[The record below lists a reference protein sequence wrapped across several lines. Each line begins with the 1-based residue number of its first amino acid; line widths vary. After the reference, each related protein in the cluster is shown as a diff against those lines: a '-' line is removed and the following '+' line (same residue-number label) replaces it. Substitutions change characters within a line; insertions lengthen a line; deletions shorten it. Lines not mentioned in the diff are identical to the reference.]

1 MFFHYRSLGL
11 IIKKEDRGEADQL
24 FTIYTKDFG
33 KLEILAKAVRK
44 TSSKLRQGA
53 EIFYLSEIEFIQ
65 GKGYKTLTDALPV
78 EKFKNLRQDLNRLKT
93 AYQAAEAV
101 DDFIKGQEPD
111 EKIWNLLVR
120 IFRKI
125 NDPKFP
131 AKNLEQACR
140 YFLFNFVSFLG
151 YGIKAADFKKLKSF
165 SRGHLSQVLGVAK

>member
-24 FTIYTKDFG
+24 FTVYTKDFG

-78 EKFKNLRQDLNRLKT
+78 EKFKNLRQDLNRLKA
-93 AYQAAEAV
+93 AYRAAEAV

-111 EKIWNLLVR
+111 ERIWNLLRR

-131 AKNLEQACR
+131 AKNLEQVCR

-151 YGIKAADFKKLKSF
+151 YGIKVADFKKLKSF
-165 SRGHLSQVLGVAK
+165 SKEHLSQVLGVAK